1 MHVYVQVTARETD
14 TSDHFS
20 DTVSVTLNIIDVN
33 DNDPKFTEKN
43 YSVSVP
49 ENSKRGTNITRIQV
63 RQANRPP

>member
-20 DTVSVTLNIIDVN
+20 NTVNVTLNIIDVN
-33 DNDPKFTEKN
+33 DNDPKFTKTS

-49 ENSKRGTNITRIQV
+49 ENSVQGTSITQIQV
-63 RQANRPP
+63 RQENSPP

>member
-1 MHVYVQVTARETD
+1 MARETD

-20 DTVSVTLNIIDVN
+20 NTVSVTLNIIDVN
-33 DNDPKFTEKN
+33 DNDPKFTETS

-49 ENSKRGTNITRIQV
+49 ENSVQGTSITQIQV

>member
-1 MHVYVQVTARETD
+1 MQVTARETD

-33 DNDPKFTEKN
+33 DNDPKFTETN

-49 ENSKRGTNITRIQV
+49 ENSVQGTSITQIQV

>member
-1 MHVYVQVTARETD
+1 MQVTARETD

-20 DTVSVTLNIIDVN
+20 NTVNVTLNIIDVN
-33 DNDPKFTEKN
+33 DNDPKFTETN

-49 ENSKRGTNITRIQV
+49 ENSKQGTNITRIQV

>member
-1 MHVYVQVTARETD
+1 MHVYVQVMARETD

-20 DTVSVTLNIIDVN
+20 NTVSVTLNIIDVN
-33 DNDPKFTEKN
+33 DNDPKFTETS

-49 ENSKRGTNITRIQV
+49 ENSVQGTSITQIQV

>member
-1 MHVYVQVTARETD
+1 MARETD

-33 DNDPKFTEKN
+33 DNDPKFTKTS

-49 ENSKRGTNITRIQV
+49 ENSVQGTSITQIQV
-63 RQANRPP
+63 RQENSPP